1 MKIHIMMPTYN
12 DCDTIIET
20 LDSVI
25 TQTYDNW
32 DLTIINDGSTDKTEE
47 VVKKYIKQNNLQN
60 KINYIY
66 KENGDQL
73 NAIKKGLEF
82 IDNNGL
88 TFILHSDDLFYDQY
102 VLEKVNNY
110 FKQNNPDA
118 LICNYDI
125 IDKNGNFLKE
135 VKVKKYKKSNN
146 LIALQ
151 GLWLG
156 RNLFVDFSFCKTK
169 IYKEKVNYNYL
180 TWNMPFWINDD
191 LSLLKI
197 DNENFKS
204 YKYRISE
211 SNYINDEI
219 GLLNVLNGELRT
231 EIKILKHFKI
241 PFYKTQYFIFR
252 LLNKI
257 NINYK
262 VIYQNKETKNIYPI
276 IKFLIEKRIKIN
288 NIKNYQYYEAILNFY
303 KNYNNRE
310 ITISDINSADIFY
323 GSDVRVFNK
332 LMLKKELP
340 QIYYELFNEMNK
352 GFSKIITTKKDYENI
367 KVILKFLDIIENIE
381 IKIK

>member
-73 NAIKKGLEF
+73 NAIKKGLEH
-82 IDNNGL
+82 IDDEGL
-88 TFILHSDDLFYDQY
+88 IYILHSDDLFYDKY
-102 VLEKVNNY
+102 VLEKANNY
-110 FKQNNPDA
+110 FKANDADA
-118 LICNYDI
+118 LISDYEV
-125 IDKNGNFLKE
+125 IDGNGTLKKI
-135 VKVKKYKKSNN
+135 VKLNKYKISKN

-156 RNLFVDFSFCKTK
+156 RNLFVDFAFYKTK
-169 IYKEKVNYNYL
+169 IFKENINYNYL
-180 TWNMPFWINDD
+180 TWNTPFWLNHDMT
-191 LSLLKI
+191 LLNVKNS
-197 DNENFKS
+197 DFKAF
-204 YKYRISE
+204 KYRE
-211 SNYINDEI
+211 YENNYINDEI

-231 EIKILKHFKI
+231 EINILKHFKI

-252 LLNKI
+252 LLNKM

-262 VIYQNKETKNIYPI
+262 VIYQNKETKNVYSI
-276 IKFLIEKRIKIN
+276 IKFLINKRI
-288 NIKNYQYYEAILNFY
+288 NIKDISKYPYYEAILNFY
-303 KNYNNRE
+303 KNKNNRT
-310 ITISDINSADIFY
+310 ITINKIKKEDLFY
-323 GSDVRVFNK
+323 GSDMRAFNK
-332 LMLKKELP
+332 RMLAKKLP
-340 QIYYELFNEMNK
+340 PIYERLFKEMNC
-352 GFSKIITTKKDYENI
+352 GFEKIITTKENYDNLL
-367 KVILKFLDIIENIE
+367 VLLKFLDIDKNVE